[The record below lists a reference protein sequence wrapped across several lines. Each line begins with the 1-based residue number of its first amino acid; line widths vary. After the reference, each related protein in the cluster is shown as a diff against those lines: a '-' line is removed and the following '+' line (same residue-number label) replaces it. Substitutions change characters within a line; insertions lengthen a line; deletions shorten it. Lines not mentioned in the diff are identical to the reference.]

1 MTLQESIEMQERIS
15 KKIDF
20 LASATSGPA
29 FGASDLFLDRY
40 AAIAQT
46 LDSIETAST
55 QITAAIEAASQF
67 QQVFPQIVNVSHTGL
82 ELALRAFEQIPE
94 SLRSAQTFLPVPSL
108 LDSLTDTL
116 VQIEPYLSPEERENC
131 ENTILPKLREKSR
144 PRLTLSDALSI
155 LSILLSILF
164 FMLGSMPDDQA
175 ERIIQ
180 QQDKIIANQEAEIAQ
195 LREEDQ
201 ALLDALD
208 SLSDSINLLTDEI
221 ELLRDKIE
229 ASDDPS
235 DGSGQ
240 VDPGKTQQ
248 DDNDTQN

>member
-1 MTLQESIEMQERIS
+1 MQLYSDINY
-15 KKIDF
+15 
-20 LASATSGPA
+20 SGVE
-29 FGASDLFLDRY
+29 
-40 AAIAQT
+40 Q
-46 LDSIETAST
+46 
-55 QITAAIEAASQF
+55 
-67 QQVFPQIVNVSHTGL
+67 
-82 ELALRAFEQIPE
+82 ALKTFEQIPNA
-94 SLRSAQTFLPVPSL
+94 LLGTITLINDLPYQSL
-108 LDSLTDTL
+108 LNSLADTIAQ
-116 VQIEPYLSPEERENC
+116 VEPYLPQEEREKC
-131 ENTILPKLREKSR
+131 ERVIRPKLSKESR
-144 PRLTLSDALSI
+144 TRLTLSDALSI

-180 QQDKIIANQEAEIAQ
+180 QQDKIIANQEAEIAH

-235 DGSGQ
+235 DDSGQ
-240 VDPGKTQQ
+240 VDPGKAQQ
-248 DDNDTQN
+248 DDGDTQN